1 MLQEVLVGEET
12 SGVTRS
18 VSGGGETGRV
28 CSRKAA
34 V

>member
-1 MLQEVLVGEET
+1 MLQEVLVGEGT

-18 VSGGGETGRV
+18 VSGGETGRV
-28 CSRKAA
+28 CSRKEA